1 MPQLERKVAAG
12 VQVWRKCTRK
22 LPTTRLTGSP
32 DCSGSKCGQTGRE
45 LKEAEGVCRVG
56 EKCQQLK
63 VLCPGVPKPCYQHA
77 AGPAQHPSVQ
87 LRTREGEKK
96 APTMSV
102 LPLGILPLGGH
113 RGCLP
118 SLPGHSTLREPK
130 TRKVLTN
137 PAARRWKRM
146 AETDKPP
153 HPGTVQHRTTSALL
167 PDLSPLQTTQN

>member
-1 MPQLERKVAAG
+1 MWTEGTLAQ
-12 VQVWRKCTRK
+12 
-22 LPTTRLTGSP
+22 GSRGM
-32 DCSGSKCGQTGRE
+32 CW
-45 LKEAEGVCRVG
+45 VG
-56 EKCQQLK
+56 EECRQLK
-63 VLCPGVPKPCYQHA
+63 LLCSGVPKPHYQHA
-77 AGPAQHPSVQ
+77 AGTAQHPSVQ
-87 LRTREGEKK
+87 LRTREGKKK

-146 AETDKPP
+146 VETEGHPPAPPRKAQVQDHSSPRLLSLDKQLRVDLG
-153 HPGTVQHRTTSALL
+153 PGDKREHQ
-167 PDLSPLQTTQN
+167 LQKQYGRL